1 MLFTE
6 KGPSGTGATLEA
18 AAARAK
24 ELKNNHIAVAT
35 NTGETVK
42 RLLPLAPGI
51 HVACITHHTGFRKPG
66 EQEMSRQVR
75 EELSSS
81 GVSIL
86 TTTHLL
92 GGIDRAAENKFG
104 GTYPGGL
111 IAHTLRMLGQGTK
124 VAVEIAV
131 MALDAGIIPYGEDII
146 AIGGSGRGAD
156 TALVIRPEHAKNFF
170 DSKIKEIICKPR
182 EF

>member
-24 ELKNNHIAVAT
+24 ELKINHIAVAS

-42 RLLPLAPGI
+42 RLLPLAAGI
-51 HVACITHHTGFRKPG
+51 HMACITHHTGFRKPG

-92 GGIDRAAENKFG
+92 GGIDRRRKTSSAYISG
-104 GTYPGGL
+104 RL

-131 MALDAGIIPYGEDII
+131 IFDAGTPYGEDII
-146 AIGGSGRGAD
+146 AIGGSGRGD